1 MFYVPLAQTVDY
13 TNDLMKR
20 IELQSHFI
28 GGMMLVTQLPPGTL
42 EPVADAARSRRSIP
56 T

>member
-13 TNDLMKR
+13 KADLMKR

-28 GGMMLVTQLPPGTL
+28 GGMMLVTNAPP
-42 EPVADAARSRRSIP
+42 ARSSPCSGRRWP
-56 T
+56 RWTRT